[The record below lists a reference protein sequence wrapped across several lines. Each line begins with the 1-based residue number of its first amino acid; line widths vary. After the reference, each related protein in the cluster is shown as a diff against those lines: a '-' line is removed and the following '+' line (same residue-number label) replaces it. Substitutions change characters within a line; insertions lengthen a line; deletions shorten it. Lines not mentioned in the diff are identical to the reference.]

1 MNRVGLEAR
10 SDVRVYSFAKIFY
23 LQQNKAST
31 ARGSLRDFHVSENTC
46 RRIPPTAPTYMSPKG
61 TPRIIV
67 IVGPTA
73 SGKSTLAVDTAKRFS
88 GEVISAD
95 SRQVYRGLDVASG
108 TITNEEMCGIPHHL
122 LNVADP
128 NEQFTVFTPPPVEPN
143 QALRNEL
150 QQKDTKE
157 LHSLLQEMDQRR
169 AAEID
174 ENNPRRLIRAIE
186 IADELGHVPKKEDN
200 PPKFDCLQIGLTLS
214 KETLRER
221 IHERTTLRLKE
232 GMIAEARQLHE
243 GGLSYERMKQLG
255 LEYELLAKYLEGNIE
270 TKEEL
275 QKAIETADWQYARKQ
290 MSWFRRDGRI
300 QWHHPTQKDAIYKKI
315 DSFLRTQ

>member
-1 MNRVGLEAR
+1 
-10 SDVRVYSFAKIFY
+10 
-23 LQQNKAST
+23 
-31 ARGSLRDFHVSENTC
+31 
-46 RRIPPTAPTYMSPKG
+46 MSPKD
-61 TPRIIV
+61 TPQIIV

-73 SGKSTLAVDTAKRFS
+73 SGKSTLAVDTAKLFS

-108 TITNEEMCGIPHHL
+108 TITDEEMRGIPHHL

-128 NEQFTVFTPPPVEPN
+128 HEQFTVVDFKQKAEAAINDILARDHLPIVAGGSGFYIQSVVDNFTPPPVEPN

-157 LHSLLQEMDQRR
+157 LHSILQEMDQRR

-200 PPKFDCLQIGLTLS
+200 PPKFDCLQIGLKLS

-221 IHERTTLRLKE
+221 IHERTILRLKE
-232 GMIAEARQLHE
+232 GMIKEARQLHE

-290 MSWFRRDGRI
+290 MSWFRRDDRI
-300 QWHHPTQKDAIYKKI
+300 QWHHPTQKDAIYKKV

>member
-1 MNRVGLEAR
+1 
-10 SDVRVYSFAKIFY
+10 
-23 LQQNKAST
+23 
-31 ARGSLRDFHVSENTC
+31 
-46 RRIPPTAPTYMSPKG
+46 MSPKD
-61 TPRIIV
+61 TPHIIV
-67 IVGPTA
+67 VVGPTA

-108 TITNEEMCGIPHHL
+108 TITDEEMRGIPHHL

-128 NEQFTVFTPPPVEPN
+128 HEQFTVVDFKQKAEAAINDILARDHLPIVAGGSGFYIQSVVDNFTPPPVEPN

-150 QQKDTKE
+150 QQKDTEE
-157 LHSLLQEMDQRR
+157 LHSILQEMDQRR

-221 IHERTTLRLKE
+221 IHERTILRLKE
-232 GMIAEARQLHE
+232 GMIKEARQLHE

-255 LEYELLAKYLEGNIE
+255 LEYELLAKYLESNIE

-290 MSWFRRDGRI
+290 MSWFRRDDRI

>member
-1 MNRVGLEAR
+1 
-10 SDVRVYSFAKIFY
+10 
-23 LQQNKAST
+23 
-31 ARGSLRDFHVSENTC
+31 
-46 RRIPPTAPTYMSPKG
+46 MSPKD
-61 TPRIIV
+61 TPHIIV

-108 TITNEEMCGIPHHL
+108 TITDEEMRGIPHHL

-128 NEQFTVFTPPPVEPN
+128 HEQFTVVDFKQKAEAAINDIRARDHLPIVAGGSGFYIQSVVDNFTPPPVEPN

-157 LHSLLQEMDQRR
+157 LHSILQEMDQRR

-221 IHERTTLRLKE
+221 IHERTILRLKE
-232 GMIAEARQLHE
+232 GMIKEARQLHE

-255 LEYELLAKYLEGNIE
+255 LEYELLAKYLESNIE

-290 MSWFRRDGRI
+290 MSWFRRDDRI
-300 QWHHPTQKDAIYKKI
+300 KWFHPVTDQQKIFSVVE
-315 DSFLRTQ
+315 SFRDKD